1 MKRRYLPDNIPE
13 EKATFVYCT
22 QTELKNPKKLMII
35 IHGSGVVRAGQWA
48 RSMIINHSLDAGTIL
63 PYIQKARAL
72 GYEIIVTNTNDNYR
86 NKKPIPGSENPE
98 QHAISVWEK
107 FVQPANADAI
117 AVIAHSYGGHIAI
130 ELGEKYTKDFDE
142 KVFALA
148 LTDSVHSSYG
158 ITPRVR
164 SVRIQCNLRI
174 RNKDYFALYFRWES
188 IMLDL
193 INHWIHQSMICT
205 ET

>member
-1 MKRRYLPDNIPE
+1 MEQNGMIRRYLPDNIPE

-22 QTELKNPKKLMII
+22 KSELKNPKKLMVI

-63 PYIQKARAL
+63 PYIKKAREQ
-72 GYEIIVTNTNDNYR
+72 GFEIIVTNTNDNYR
-86 NKKPIPGSENPE
+86 NKKPIPGSETPE
-98 QHAISVWEK
+98 KHAISAWEK

-117 AVIAHSYGGHIAI
+117 AVVAHSYGGHIAI
-130 ELGEKYTKDFDE
+130 DLSEKYTKDFED

-158 ITPRVR
+158 ITPRMR
-164 SVRIQCNLRI
+164 SVKITNKTENENQRLIRIL
-174 RNKDYFALYFRWES
+174 F
-188 IMLDL
+188 
-193 INHWIHQSMICT
+193 
-205 ET
+205 

>member
-1 MKRRYLPDNIPE
+1 MEKNGMKRRYIPDNIPE

-22 QTELKNPKKLMII
+22 QTELNNPKKLMVI

-86 NKKPIPGSENPE
+86 NKKPIFGSENPE
-98 QHAISVWEK
+98 LHAINVWKK

-117 AVIAHSYGGHIAI
+117 AVVAHSYGGHIAI
-130 ELGEKYTKDFDE
+130 ELGEKFEKDFDN
-142 KVFALA
+142 KVFAVA

-158 ITPRVR
+158 ITSKLR
-164 SVRIQCNLRI
+164 SVRIKLKIKSRSNNLI
-174 RNKDYFALYFRWES
+174 
-188 IMLDL
+188 
-193 INHWIHQSMICT
+193 
-205 ET
+205 